1 MNVSDVMTRPVVSVR
16 SDATVM
22 EAGKLMM
29 QSRISGLP
37 VVDAEDR
44 VVGIVTERDFLRL
57 ARPETGGRP
66 RWLELITNSNKVD
79 ALTRLRE
86 ERVDRIMTLNPITTS
101 EESSIEDV
109 LGKMEKHAIKRLPV
123 MRGAQLVGIVSRS
136 DLLRGLMRSLRK
148 ASEVASED
156 ALTRQRLTMLERD
169 YWLRHAR

>member
-37 VVDAEDR
+37 VVDAEDH

-101 EESSIEDV
+101 EEFVDRRCAGQDGEACDQAPAGHAGRAIGRDCQP
-109 LGKMEKHAIKRLPV
+109 LGSVARPD
-123 MRGAQLVGIVSRS
+123 AQLAQ
-136 DLLRGLMRSLRK
+136 GL
-148 ASEVASED
+148 
-156 ALTRQRLTMLERD
+156 
-169 YWLRHAR
+169 

>member
-37 VVDAEDR
+37 VVDSENR

-57 ARPETGGRP
+57 ARPESGGRP
-66 RWLELITNSNKVD
+66 RWLELITSSNKVD

-101 EESSIEDV
+101 EDAPIEDV

-156 ALTRQRLTMLERD
+156 ALTRQRLTTLERD
-169 YWLRHAR
+169 YWLRHPR

>member
-86 ERVDRIMTLNPITTS
+86 ERVDVA
-101 EESSIEDV
+101 D
-109 LGKMEKHAIKRLPV
+109 RL
-123 MRGAQLVGIVSRS
+123 AQLHDEAVLPQPPERALASRGRARLDVGYQIPAC
-136 DLLRGLMRSLRK
+136 L
-148 ASEVASED
+148 
-156 ALTRQRLTMLERD
+156 
-169 YWLRHAR
+169 H